1 MAGAKGLVF
10 REHLTP
16 YIRTQLDSL
25 EATHGVASSEYRALS
40 LQYLKSP
47 LEDEVTALDRM
58 RHYQAGVCIRYE
70 GAELRGVERL
80 YRRTLLVQPT
90 MACAA
95 HCRWCLRG
103 QYPVFTL
110 SNEEITRVARYA
122 GSDTVRDDLREVLVT
137 GGDAL
142 IIPEQLRFLL
152 TQFQEHAPN
161 IRVFRLGTR
170 IPLQDPRRVDAAL
183 LSMLESFTDAR
194 IEIATHINHPVEL
207 TKEARGAFRELS
219 SVVDAIY
226 DQTVLLKG
234 TNDSVDTLST
244 LFDELRYLGIEAH
257 YLFHCIP
264 MRGMSHHR
272 TTVQAGLELVA
283 ALTNSGI
290 FSGRAKPRYTVM
302 TDIGKITLAEGTIL
316 DRNGRD
322 ELLLQS
328 RYTADNFRAY
338 NPSWVLPSSAHED
351 ERGFLRV
358 WYPDGDSAERALSLV
373 QLCS

>member
-1 MAGAKGLVF
+1 MAGATRLVF

-25 EATHGVASSEYRALS
+25 EASHGVTSSEYRALS

-47 LEDEVTALDRM
+47 LEDEVTPLDRM
-58 RHYQAGVCIRYE
+58 RHYQAGVHISYQ
-70 GAELRGVERL
+70 GVELRGVERL

-110 SNEEITRVARYA
+110 SNDEITRVAKYC
-122 GSDTVRDDLREVLVT
+122 GSDQVRDDLREVLVT
-137 GGDAL
+137 GGDAFVV
-142 IIPEQLRFLL
+142 PKQLEFLL
-152 TQFQEHAPN
+152 AQFQEHAPN
-161 IRVFRLGTR
+161 IRIFRLATR
-170 IPLQDPRRVDAAL
+170 VPVQDPSRIDVAL
-183 LSMLESFTDAR
+183 LKMLESVTGAR
-194 IEIATHINHPVEL
+194 VEIATHINHPIEL
-207 TKEARGAFRELS
+207 TKEARRAFRELS

-272 TTVQAGLELVA
+272 TSVQAGLELIA
-283 ALTNSGI
+283 AITNSGV

-302 TDIGKITLAEGTIL
+302 TDIGKVTLSEGTIL
-316 DRNGRD
+316 DRNADD

-328 RYTADNFRAY
+328 CYTAENFRAY
-338 NPSWVLPSSAHED
+338 NPSWILPSSAQVD
-351 ERGFLRV
+351 ERGSLRV
-358 WYPDGDSAERALSLV
+358 WYPDGDSAERALSV
-373 QLCS
+373 IQLCS